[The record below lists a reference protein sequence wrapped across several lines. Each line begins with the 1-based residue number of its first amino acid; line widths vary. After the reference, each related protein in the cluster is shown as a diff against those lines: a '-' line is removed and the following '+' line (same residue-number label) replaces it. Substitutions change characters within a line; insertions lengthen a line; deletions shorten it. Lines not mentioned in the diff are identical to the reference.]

1 MNPSIV
7 NQQIRKVSNTT
18 ALPVLIFALGQLVFG
33 TIAGVIFTVMERSG
47 IALSDEM
54 KSLILYSAV
63 YIVGGGIAVLVFYL
77 VRSKETGLRLGQV
90 FQKPKQSVG
99 WIIKWFVIIWGM
111 TYLTNFFTS
120 MFTAIMKLLHIELQA
135 PQIGFNTDPFGIF
148 VSVFSIAILA
158 PVFEELIFRSA
169 VYRNAEVMGQGFA
182 IVASALLFGLMHQNY
197 AQLFYTF
204 VMGMGMAFL
213 VAKTRSVIP
222 AMLFH
227 FLLNGYAVLTG
238 TLLKDVVN
246 IDASNPSQL
255 RDLLVINPGL
265 IATILIPALFNI
277 GMIVAGIVLLIV
289 TLVKCRGRLGLIGS
303 VFPVGP
309 GRYGQKNRG
318 ILYRAG
324 DDHHD
329 RFTFRQHDHQRDRY
343 SEIKQQGRTRV
354 PVFFYSAGSSAG
366 SSVCWVGGSV
376 VCSCALVSSL
386 VGAASVG
393 FAVT

>member
-120 MFTAIMKLLHIELQA
+120 MFTAMMKLLHIELQA
-135 PQIGFNTDPFGIF
+135 PQIRFNTDPFGIF

-182 IVASALLFGLMHQNY
+182 IIASALLFGLMHQNY
-197 AQLFYTF
+197 AQFFYTF

-265 IATILIPALFNI
+265 IVKILLPALFNI
-277 GMIVAGIVLLIV
+277 GITVAGIVLLIV
-289 TLVKCRGRLGLIGS
+289 TLVKCRGRLGLMGS
-303 VFPVGP
+303 VFRVGMGKKIAVFFTAPVTIITIVLLVISTII
-309 GRYGQKNRG
+309 NAIG
-318 ILYRAG
+318 ILR
-324 DDHHD
+324 
-329 RFTFRQHDHQRDRY
+329 
-343 SEIKQQGRTRV
+343 
-354 PVFFYSAGSSAG
+354 
-366 SSVCWVGGSV
+366 
-376 VCSCALVSSL
+376 
-386 VGAASVG
+386 
-393 FAVT
+393 